1 MGNKVRIF
9 TIALIVICNSLTV
22 SAHHYKGLP
31 HYNYFDNYPQV
42 PILEF
47 IEERDDYAVFVTIYN
62 FQGLD
67 LDMVE
72 APNDVRFYI
81 YLYDMQ
87 KDGSYVGDA
96 AFNIYSHGKLVKK
109 YINIKQE
116 EERIFSIRT
125 ELKEQDDLILESL
138 ITTKTGE
145 IVKVRMPIKI
155 TETFIDKYGL
165 YLAVLAFFVVVGV
178 IKKISTKRE
187 EGTNV

>member
-1 MGNKVRIF
+1 MLKSLCLFSLTVCSF
-9 TIALIVICNSLTV
+9 LTV

-47 IEERDDYAVFVTIYN
+47 IEERNDYAVFVTIYN
-62 FQGLD
+62 FQGLS

-81 YLYDMQ
+81 YLYDMGV
-87 KDGSYVGDA
+87 DGSYVGDA
-96 AFNIYSHGKLVKK
+96 AFNIYSRGKLVKK

-125 ELKEQDDLILESL
+125 ELEYQDDLILESL
-138 ITTKTGE
+138 ITKPNGE
-145 IVKVRMPIKI
+145 IVSVKMPIKI
-155 TETFIDKYGL
+155 TETFFDKYGL
-165 YLAVLAFFVVVGV
+165 YIGVLAFFIVVGV
-178 IKKISTKRE
+178 IKKVSNKVE
-187 EGTNV
+187 NKNA

>member
-1 MGNKVRIF
+1 MKYKIKILS
-9 TIALIVICNSLTV
+9 IALLVLFTSLTV

-47 IEERDDYAVFVTIYN
+47 IEEREDYAVFVTIYN
-62 FQGLD
+62 FQGLS

-81 YLYDMQ
+81 YLYDM
-87 KDGSYVGDA
+87 KVDGSYVGDA

-125 ELKEQDDLILESL
+125 ELEQQDDLMLESL
-138 ITTKTGE
+138 ITQPNGD
-145 IVKVRMPIKI
+145 IISVKMPIKI
-155 TETFIDKYGL
+155 TESFFDKYAL
-165 YLAVLAFFVVVGV
+165 YIGILVFFVIVAV
-178 IKKISTKRE
+178 IKKSIGKGEETK
-187 EGTNV
+187 ND